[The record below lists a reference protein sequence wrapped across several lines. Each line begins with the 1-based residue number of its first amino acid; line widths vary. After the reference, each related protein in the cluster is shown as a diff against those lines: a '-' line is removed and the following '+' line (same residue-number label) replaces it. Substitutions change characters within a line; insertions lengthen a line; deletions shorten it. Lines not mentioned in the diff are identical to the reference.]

1 MTSRLTI
8 AVCAPRPLFTACD
21 DSDARTLIE
30 LSRAAGHD
38 AESITLPSPDVDG
51 TFSERGALRW
61 ALVDLF
67 ARGQRASD
75 VVVCMHPD
83 TLLLRHPNKIAWV
96 RQPWSLSVAETLR
109 FASRVVVTHGGS
121 LRTSHDDDAGDGA
134 FVRVGAI
141 ADVLDVVCAG
151 AIPVGAMR

>member
-21 DSDARTLIE
+21 DSDARALIE

-38 AESITLPSPDVDG
+38 AEAITLPSPDVDG

-83 TLLLRHPNKIAWV
+83 TLLLRHPHKIAWV
-96 RQPWSLSVAETLR
+96 RQAWSLSITETLR
-109 FASRVVVTHGGS
+109 FAARVVVTDGGS
-121 LRTSHDDDAGDGA
+121 LKTTHGDDAEDGA
-134 FVRVGAI
+134 VLHAAAI

-151 AIPVGAMR
+151 AVPVGATR